1 MLHDAIEHLFSVHF
15 LFHPHSLLLLGVIL
29 FGGTLTGRLFQR
41 IKIPQ
46 VIGYI
51 GAGMILGYSGL
62 EFVDETTLKNLQPF
76 SSFALGL
83 IGFMIGGELK
93 ISTIK
98 KFGKQFISILL
109 LESLGSFVLVS
120 IVTTALGYLLFHNL
134 AYATA
139 LGLLFGAISSATAPA
154 ATTDVLWENKTK
166 GPLTTIILGIV
177 AMDDGVALVLFAFAT
192 SIAGNLLG
200 ITTGNIF
207 HHLVSILWEIGGSM
221 MLGTLS
227 GFILYRII
235 RNFKNEER
243 ILAFSISAILLL
255 IGIAVSIGTDMILAS
270 MSMGFFISNFA
281 PRRSKE
287 TFKLVEK
294 FTPPIYVL
302 FFVMVGAKINVSK
315 LNGMVALIAL
325 MFLFGRFAG
334 KAAGAWLGARISK
347 APATVRKYL
356 PLCLLSQAGV
366 AIGLS
371 IIAGQTFPGEAG
383 NTIMLVITMTTFV
396 VQVVGP
402 ILVKVAVVKSGEVGL
417 NITEEDLIL
426 LSTAADISDEKI
438 PVLNE
443 DMNIAKVLNIFA
455 QHDNLY
461 YPVVN
466 ADGRLIGIVSIEKLK
481 DTFMAAEFSEF
492 LLVHD
497 IMEPVAYECSPD
509 TEAVE
514 VSRMIKTLGINSV
527 PMVDKD
533 RKVLGMI
540 ENRKLQ
546 QHFTTKIAELTQ
558 KAKDLEK
565 T

>member
-1 MLHDAIEHLFSVHF
+1 MLTHLFESLFAVK
-15 LFHPHSLLLLGVIL
+15 LAFHPHTLLLIGLVL
-29 FGGTLTGRLFQR
+29 FGGTFAGRLFQR
-41 IKIPQ
+41 LKIPQ

-51 GAGMILGYSGL
+51 GAGMLLGYSG
-62 EFVDETTLKNLQPF
+62 FAIIDETSLRNLQPF

-109 LESLGSFVLVS
+109 FESIGSFLIVSVLM
-120 IVTTALGYLLFHNL
+120 TGAGYLFFHNIYYSL
-134 AYATA
+134 A

-177 AMDDGVALVLFAFAT
+177 AMDDGVALVLFAVAT
-192 SIAGNLLG
+192 SIAGSLLG
-200 ITTGNIF
+200 ITTGSVLESFLHIF
-207 HHLVSILWEIGGSM
+207 WEIGGAV
-221 MLGTLS
+221 LIGTLS
-227 GFILYRII
+227 GFILYRLI
-235 RNFKNEER
+235 RNFNNEDR
-243 ILAFSISAILLL
+243 ILAFSIGAILLL

-302 FFVMVGAKINVSK
+302 FFVMVGAKINVSN
-315 LNGMVALIAL
+315 LSVVILIL
-325 MFLFGRFAG
+325 GSVFLAGRFFG
-334 KAAGAWLGARISK
+334 KAAGAFLGAKISK
-347 APATVRKYL
+347 APLTVRKYL

-371 IIAGQTFPGEAG
+371 IIAGQTFAGDAG
-383 NTIMLVITMTTFV
+383 NTIILVITLTTFV
-396 VQVVGP
+396 VQIIGP
-402 ILVKVAVVKSGEVGL
+402 IFVKLAVAKAGEVGL
-417 NITEEDLIL
+417 NVTEEDLIRQSL
-426 LSTAADISDEKI
+426 AKDICDEDI
-438 PVLNE
+438 PSLHEELN
-443 DMNIAKVLNIFA
+443 ITKVLSVFA

-466 ADGRLIGIVSIEKLK
+466 SEKKLIGIVSIERLK
-481 DTFMAAEFSEF
+481 DTFMASEFSDF

-497 IMEPVAYECSPD
+497 IMEPVVFQCGPD

-514 VSRMIKTLGINSV
+514 ISRAFKRFGINSV
-527 PMVDKD
+527 PMVDD
-533 RKVLGMI
+533 GGKVLGMI

-546 QHFTTKIAELTQ
+546 QFYTKKIAELTR
-558 KAKDLEK
+558 KAEDLEK
-565 T
+565 S